1 MAFFYQSGEEI
12 KPGDR
17 VLFHAEAGTIDF
29 VVDLDESDPAKKW
42 YVTEFGGGVMI
53 LEPKHFGRVFLDAAE
68 LVGHGSDWEHLE
80 FVSRAKSVSS

>member
-1 MAFFYQSGEEI
+1 MALFYKSGEEI

-17 VLFHAEAGTIDF
+17 VLFHAETGTIDLM
-29 VVDLDESDPAKKW
+29 VKPDDSDPAKKW

-68 LVGHGSDWEHLE
+68 LVEHESNWGTWNSFPEL
-80 FVSRAKSVSS
+80 SPTRG